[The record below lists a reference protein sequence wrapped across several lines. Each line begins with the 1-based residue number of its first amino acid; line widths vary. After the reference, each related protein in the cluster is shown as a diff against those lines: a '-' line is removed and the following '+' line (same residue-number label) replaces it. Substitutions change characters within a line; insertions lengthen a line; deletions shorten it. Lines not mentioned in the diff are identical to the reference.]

1 METKLLILNTTG
13 LILIPLAATTVSFLN
28 YKKNKSKVALEFLAQ
43 GNSMEQKQYRK
54 AIYDAY
60 KGQIEPLPEEELIA
74 LDELNGSVSQVASFY
89 ENWGMLYRQGYLP
102 LETFKGINGAT
113 ACRVF
118 YMLKPYIKHRRET
131 DNIIGE
137 HTISNQSYG
146 KDFEDLVYAIKKS
159 GLVKISASS
168 GGDE

>member
-74 LDELNGSVSQVASFY
+74 LDE
-89 ENWGMLYRQGYLP
+89 LYRQGYLP